1 MNGYQRQWIRWSP
14 FAAVALAVV
23 VLALTGVVPTW
34 PGLVHLVALPPVDQF
49 ADLRIL
55 LLRTD
60 SWPQFIVLAVIV
72 SAGRIV
78 VLSCLMGGLDRHRL
92 RFATLFYAT
101 MLGPVFIAT
110 FLDATAFAMLYSR
123 VFWPAVALIGVL
135 VLTFGAVPWQES
147 TRLRAAIG
155 AAWRRGLRVEVIVP
169 YCLVLLMLG
178 ALADTVPSLTVPLVP
193 VSAMATG
200 FAIWGMSR
208 APLTRPVVALTAAV
222 AVLVASSV
230 VFVQTR
236 TYAEPD
242 PSPHQQG
249 SLLLMAGIDS
259 ESGTSGVHRT
269 DVQRLGYDCEQVYYF
284 SYAGPGDGQPQRDA
298 PCPLRTG
305 APYGPE
311 DTQRPVEEQVAL
323 LAEQTRALPR
333 PLAVIAHSQ
342 AAWIAWEAVATGR
355 AHVDTLVLVGAFPD
369 DPIGYLPEGVSGRG
383 RVFSDLLHW
392 AVPVADLFSFQ
403 FYPDGPAS
411 RQLLGT
417 VGSVRTILAR
427 PLPGQ
432 VRVLD
437 VSSTADLPLM
447 PSGERLPGA
456 ECPVRAPHSQ
466 LPRSPAFYDAVIRFL
481 NHRDPPPCPPW
492 REMGAALTRA
502 FGVAPTDHPRS
513 GR

>member
-1 MNGYQRQWIRWSP
+1 M
-14 FAAVALAVV
+14 AVV
-23 VLALTGVVPTW
+23 ILAATGVIPTW

-55 LLRTD
+55 LLHTD
-60 SWPQFIVLAVIV
+60 SWLQFIVLTAIV
-72 SAGRIV
+72 SVVRIV
-78 VLSCLMGGLDRHRL
+78 VLACLMGGLDRHRL
-92 RFATLFYAT
+92 RFAALFYAT
-101 MLGPVFIAT
+101 TLGPVFIAT

-135 VLTFGAVPWQES
+135 VLTLGAVPWQGS
-147 TRLRAAIG
+147 TRLRIAIA

-169 YCLVLLMLG
+169 YCLALLMLG
-178 ALADTVPSLTVPLVP
+178 ALADTAPSLTLPLVP
-193 VSAMATG
+193 VSAAATG

-208 APLTRPVVALTAAV
+208 APLTRPVAALAVTV
-222 AVLVASSV
+222 AVLVAGSV

-236 TYAEPD
+236 TYGEPN

-249 SLLLMAGIDS
+249 SLFLVAGIDS

-269 DVQRLGYDCEQVYYF
+269 DVHLLGYDCNQVYYF
-284 SYAGPGDGQPQRDA
+284 SYAGSGDGQPQRDA
-298 PCPLRTG
+298 TCPLRTG
-305 APYGPE
+305 APYGPA

-323 LAEQTRALPR
+323 FAEQTQALPR
-333 PLAVIAHSQ
+333 PLVVIAHSQ

-355 AHVDTLVLVGAFPD
+355 ARVDVLVLAGAFPD
-369 DPIGYLPEGVSGRG
+369 ALIGYLAKGEGGQGV
-383 RVFSDLLHW
+383 VFSDLLYA
-392 AVPVADLFSFQ
+392 AVPVANLVSFE
-403 FYPDGPAS
+403 FDPDAPVS

-417 VGSVRTILAR
+417 VGIVRAILDR
-427 PLPGQ
+427 PLPPQ

-447 PSGERLPGA
+447 PNGERLPGA

-466 LPRSPAFYDAVIRFL
+466 LPRSPGFYDAVIRFL

-492 REMGAALTRA
+492 REMGAVLTRA
-502 FGVAPTDHPRS
+502 FGVPTR
-513 GR
+513 